1 MKIRTLVL
9 TLCLAVLSIGS
20 VRAQDVTPQQKA
32 DADKRAAEAK
42 RAADQTAVTRAV
54 AEKVAA
60 DRAAADAAKVAA
72 APRKQYQSVNL
83 KIEFT
88 LTDQR
93 AGSAPIKRTVNVIVA
108 DGGGGQ
114 IRSQSEVIAVGTVPL
129 NIDVNPEILADGKIR
144 LIFSLQ
150 YDWPAPFET
159 GDKGPAR
166 GTVSKT
172 SMHDSVTLILESGK
186 PMIAAQSADPIG
198 DRQVSVEVKATV
210 AIAVVSRASRMRSG
224 DRAGSS
230 MAATGTRNVCSS

>member
-1 MKIRTLVL
+1 MKTRTLAL
-9 TLCLAVLSIGS
+9 TLCLAALSMAS
-20 VRAQDVTPQQKA
+20 MASLRAQNLEPQQQTEAQRA
-32 DADKRAAEAK
+32 DADKRAGDAK

-60 DRAAADAAKVAA
+60 ERAAADAAKVAA
-72 APRKQYQSVNL
+72 ARKQYQSVNL

-93 AGSAPIKRTVNVIVA
+93 AGSPPIKRTVSVIVA

-129 NIDVNPEILADGKIR
+129 NIDVNPELIADGKIR
-144 LIFSLQ
+144 LNFSVQ
-150 YDWPAPFET
+150 YDWPAPFD
-159 GDKGPAR
+159 GANGPAR

-172 SMHDSVTLILESGK
+172 SMHDSVSLILESGK
-186 PMIAAQSADPIG
+186 PMVAAQSADPIG

-210 AIAVVSRASRMRSG
+210 LR
-224 DRAGSS
+224 
-230 MAATGTRNVCSS
+230 